1 MVQRTGRV
9 MLWRMIHATKLRL
22 LLAAVA
28 AAAVF
33 VLPGGAG
40 AQAAPCVAKLRAP
53 GHHPKANRLWPI
65 TVTCLTTSGKPVRAT
80 ATYKFVYN
88 GQVVA
93 TRYPSPKAD
102 PKSPANKITF
112 NFAGGSNLDPKKD
125 KHMHGATLTIVDN
138 DHIELD
144 GLGWEDGKPAKEM
157 CGQMKL
163 VRKK

>member
-1 MVQRTGRV
+1 

-102 PKSPANKITF
+102 PKSPCSRAGTCRHSPYPFKGRMRDGTF
-112 NFAGGSNLDPKKD
+112 IWPRRAVGFPLTLRVVVTVKGKGSVNLDYS
-125 KHMHGATLTIVDN
+125 VR
-138 DHIELD
+138 
-144 GLGWEDGKPAKEM
+144 
-157 CGQMKL
+157 
-163 VRKK
+163 VRK